1 MSADARLMWFDY
13 IHTYVDVLL
22 LLVSFDA
29 TQARPFHAHHPIY
42 DTKLQ
47 QQQQQPSNLE
57 KKDRRLQR
65 LS

>member
-29 TQARPFHAHHPIY
+29 TQARPFHVHHPIY
-42 DTKLQ
+42 DKKL

-57 KKDRRLQR
+57 KKHRRLQR